1 MDKNILYVEKY
12 RPQTIDE
19 CILPEHL
26 KKVFKE
32 FTGQG
37 KMPNLLL
44 TGGAGIGKTTVA
56 RALCNELG
64 YDVMFINC
72 SEERG
77 IDTLRTKMMGFCST
91 VSMTDDRKCLILDE
105 ADYLTP
111 DAQAALRAFIEQFAS
126 TCSFVMTCNFKNRL
140 IPPLHSRTTVI
151 DFKISAKE
159 KATLCA
165 GMMNRVMGIC
175 ESEGVEVED
184 KKVIAEVVMKYFPD
198 FRRTL
203 NEIQRY
209 SIGGRIDTGI
219 LAQIQELNTQDLIP
233 AMRERNFKIVR
244 KWVSDNS
251 DVEMS
256 SLYRKLYDEF
266 YQALDPSSSAIPQM
280 VLHMAKYQYQSAF
293 VPDQDLN
300 LTACLIEIMSDCKFK
315 D

>member
-1 MDKNILYVEKY
+1 MDKNILFVEKY
-12 RPQTIDE
+12 RPQTIQD
-19 CILPEHL
+19 CILPDHM
-26 KKVFKE
+26 KSVFSK
-32 FTGQG
+32 FVQQG
-37 KMPNLLL
+37 VMPNLLL
-44 TGGAGIGKTTVA
+44 TGSAGVGKTTVA
-56 RALCNELG
+56 KALCNELG

-111 DAQAALRAFIEQFAS
+111 DAQAALRAFIEQFAQ

-151 DFKISAKE
+151 DFKIGKKE
-159 KATLCA
+159 LPTLAA
-165 GMMNRVMGIC
+165 GMMNRIMGIC
-175 ESEGVEVED
+175 EQEGITVED
-184 KKVIAEVVMKYFPD
+184 KKIIAEVVTKYFPD

-209 SIGGRIDTGI
+209 SIGGTIDTGI
-219 LAQIQELNTQDLIP
+219 LAQIQELNTNDLIP
-233 AMRERNFKIVR
+233 ALKEKNFKVVR
-244 KWVSDNS
+244 KWVADNS

-256 SLYRKLYDEF
+256 SLYKKLYDEL
-266 YQALDPSSSAIPQM
+266 YKTLDQTNQSIPQM
-280 VLHMAKYQYQSAF
+280 VLLMARYQYQSAF
-293 VPDQDLN
+293 VADQELN
-300 LTACLIEIMSDCKFK
+300 LTACLVEIMGDCTFK